1 MAATALFGTLRR
13 RFAYWRVLREEIR
26 TERVMNALPREVRKD
41 IGWPELYTGFRS
53 GNVRD

>member
-26 TERVMNALPREVRKD
+26 TERVLNALPREVRKD
-41 IGWPELYTGFRS
+41 IGWPELYAGFRS
-53 GNVRD
+53 GNVRN